1 MHSIPEMLL
10 GINNRGDRKELL
22 KLNSSNIFR
31 LQQQLQ
37 QENVFFVK
45 NKMLWDFLLYS
56 VDCAATL
63 SSVM

>member
-1 MHSIPEMLL
+1 
-10 GINNRGDRKELL
+10 LL
-22 KLNSSNIFR
+22 KLHSSNIFR

-37 QENVFFVK
+37 QENFFFVK
-45 NKMLWDFLLYS
+45 NKMLWDFNLYN

>member
-1 MHSIPEMLL
+1 MLL
-10 GINNRGDRKELL
+10 EINNRGDREELL
-22 KLNSSNIFR
+22 KLHSSNSFR

-37 QENVFFVK
+37 QGHVFFVK
-45 NKMLWDFLLYS
+45 NKILWDFILCS